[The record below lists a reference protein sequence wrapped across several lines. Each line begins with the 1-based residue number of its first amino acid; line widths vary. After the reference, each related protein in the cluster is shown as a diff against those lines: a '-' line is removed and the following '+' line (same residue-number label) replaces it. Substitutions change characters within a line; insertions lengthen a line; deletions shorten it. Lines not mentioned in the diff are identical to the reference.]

1 GGRPRARRTAV
12 VVVARATGPVP
23 GVSERTGRAARAAGA
38 RCAGHAS
45 LAAPGCRSSRARRV
59 FDPGRS
65 GPGASGNVPRRF
77 HHGARHRGR
86 AAART
91 RGGRARLPREADQL
105 ASGAREDQA
114 LGGGGPVTSLQ
125 FLWVVAVAQGILLV
139 ALIILIILNRW
150 FRVRGSA
157 RLQPRRQA
165 LDAVMQRWTMGQAP
179 AAEVVQAL
187 ARLPV
192 SLAVDALVTW
202 SARVPGERWQDL
214 SRVLATQWWARVV
227 RTNNR
232 SARWWKRLE
241 CARFLSVAATP
252 HDIGRVLRL
261 LRDDHP
267 AVQIAAATTLERLT
281 SPILVTAAL
290 DQLPF
295 LGPTVQAYYASAL
308 KKARPAVVRHLQQL
322 FGRPDDPATVRRVRD
337 ALGDGG
343 WWVRLRAGLALT
355 RFGAS
360 GRNVL
365 LAVEVGAHQPSR
377 DMARL
382 VLGLSSQALAEY
394 AA

>member
-1 GGRPRARRTAV
+1 M
-12 VVVARATGPVP
+12 
-23 GVSERTGRAARAAGA
+23 
-38 RCAGHAS
+38 
-45 LAAPGCRSSRARRV
+45 
-59 FDPGRS
+59 
-65 GPGASGNVPRRF
+65 
-77 HHGARHRGR
+77 
-86 AAART
+86 
-91 RGGRARLPREADQL
+91 
-105 ASGAREDQA
+105 
-114 LGGGGPVTSLQ
+114 TSLQ

-150 FRVRGSA
+150 FRLRKSA
-157 RLQPRRQA
+157 RMQPRRRE
-165 LDAVMQRWTMGQAP
+165 LDAVMQSWALGQAP
-179 AAEVVQAL
+179 ATSVERAL

-214 SRVLATQWWARVV
+214 SRVLANQWWTRVL

-252 HDIGRVLRL
+252 HDLGRVLRL

-267 AVQIAAATTLERLT
+267 AVQIAAATTLERVT
-281 SPILVTAAL
+281 SPVLVTAAL
-290 DQLPF
+290 DRLPL

-308 KKARPAVVRHLQQL
+308 KKARPAVVRHLQLL
-322 FGRPDDPATVRRVRD
+322 FGRPDDPRLPRMVEFAGRLEHPDLRAPFTALATHRDPEVRSQVARALGKYPHADSVAALRLLAQDRVWPVRAQAVRSLGMIADPATLALVRD
-337 ALGDGG
+337 ALRDGE

-355 RFGAS
+355 RFGAA

-365 LAVEVGAHQPSR
+365 LAVEVGAHEPSR

-382 VLGLSSQALAEY
+382 VLGLSPQALAEY

>member
-1 GGRPRARRTAV
+1 
-12 VVVARATGPVP
+12 
-23 GVSERTGRAARAAGA
+23 
-38 RCAGHAS
+38 
-45 LAAPGCRSSRARRV
+45 
-59 FDPGRS
+59 
-65 GPGASGNVPRRF
+65 
-77 HHGARHRGR
+77 
-86 AAART
+86 
-91 RGGRARLPREADQL
+91 
-105 ASGAREDQA
+105 
-114 LGGGGPVTSLQ
+114 VTSLQ

-150 FRVRGSA
+150 FRLRKSA
-157 RLQPRRQA
+157 RLQPRRRE
-165 LDAVMQRWTMGQAP
+165 LDAVMQSWALGQAP
-179 AAEVVQAL
+179 ATSVERAL

-214 SRVLATQWWARVV
+214 SRVLANQWWTRVL

-252 HDIGRVLRL
+252 HDLGRVLRL

-267 AVQIAAATTLERLT
+267 AVQIAAATTLERVT
-281 SPILVTAAL
+281 SPVLVTAAL
-290 DQLPF
+290 DRLPL

-308 KKARPAVVRHLQQL
+308 KKARPAVVRHLQLL
-322 FGRPDDPATVRRVRD
+322 FGRPDDPRLPRMVEFAGRLEHPDLRAPFTALATHRDPEVRSQVARALGKYPHPDSVAALRLLAQDRVWPVRAQAVRSLGMIADPATLALVRD
-337 ALGDGG
+337 ALRDGE

-355 RFGAS
+355 RFGAA

-365 LAVEVGAHQPSR
+365 LAAEVGAHEPSR

-382 VLGLSSQALAEY
+382 VLGLSPQALAEY

>member
-1 GGRPRARRTAV
+1 M
-12 VVVARATGPVP
+12 
-23 GVSERTGRAARAAGA
+23 
-38 RCAGHAS
+38 
-45 LAAPGCRSSRARRV
+45 
-59 FDPGRS
+59 
-65 GPGASGNVPRRF
+65 
-77 HHGARHRGR
+77 
-86 AAART
+86 
-91 RGGRARLPREADQL
+91 
-105 ASGAREDQA
+105 
-114 LGGGGPVTSLQ
+114 TSLQ

-150 FRVRGSA
+150 FRVRRSA
-157 RLQPRRQA
+157 RLQPRRRE
-165 LDAVMQRWTMGQAP
+165 LEAVMHRWTMGQAP
-179 AAEVVQAL
+179 AAEVVGAL

-214 SRVLATQWWARVV
+214 SRLLANQWWARVL
-227 RTNNR
+227 RTNSR

-261 LRDDHP
+261 LRDHHP

-281 SPILVTAAL
+281 SPVLVTAAL
-290 DQLPF
+290 DQLPQ

-322 FGRPDDPATVRRVRD
+322 FARREDPRLPRVVEFAARLEHPDLREPFTALATHRDQEVRSQVARALGKYPHGDSIAALRLLAQDRVWPVRAQAVRSLGMIADPATLPMVRD
-337 ALGDGG
+337 ALRDND

-355 RFGAS
+355 RFGTA

-365 LAVEVGAHQPSR
+365 LAVEVGGHQASR

-382 VLGLSSQALAEY
+382 VLGLSPQALAEY

>member
-1 GGRPRARRTAV
+1 M
-12 VVVARATGPVP
+12 
-23 GVSERTGRAARAAGA
+23 
-38 RCAGHAS
+38 
-45 LAAPGCRSSRARRV
+45 
-59 FDPGRS
+59 
-65 GPGASGNVPRRF
+65 
-77 HHGARHRGR
+77 
-86 AAART
+86 
-91 RGGRARLPREADQL
+91 
-105 ASGAREDQA
+105 
-114 LGGGGPVTSLQ
+114 TSLQ

-150 FRVRGSA
+150 FRVRRSA
-157 RLQPRRQA
+157 RLQPRRRE
-165 LDAVMQRWTMGQAP
+165 LEAVMHRWTMGQAP
-179 AAEVVQAL
+179 AAEVVGAL

-214 SRVLATQWWARVV
+214 SRLLANQWWARVL
-227 RTNNR
+227 RTNSR

-261 LRDDHP
+261 LRDHHP
-267 AVQIAAATTLERLT
+267 AVQIAAASTLERLT
-281 SPILVTAAL
+281 SPVLVTAAL
-290 DQLPF
+290 DQLPQ

-322 FGRPDDPATVRRVRD
+322 FARREDPRLPRVVEFAARLEHPDLREPFTALATHRDQEVRSQVARALGKYPHGDSIAALRLLAQDRVWPVRAQAVRSLGMIADPATLPVVRD
-337 ALGDGG
+337 ALRDND

-355 RFGAS
+355 RFGAA
-360 GRNVL
+360 GRNAL
-365 LAVEVGAHQPSR
+365 LAVEVGGHQASR

-382 VLGLSSQALAEY
+382 VLGLSPQALAEY